1 MLNNLKL
8 KLEYVRMMD
17 EKLSYLIIEDEECN
31 QKFVLTGT
39 EGEAC
44 TEIHKVI
51 TKIYLED
58 RSLRKLGFFLLKGDM

>member
-39 EGEAC
+39 EAGEAC

-51 TKIYLED
+51 TKIYLE
-58 RSLRKLGFFLLKGDM
+58 KTEA